1 MVNLVMNTL
10 RKLEKN
16 KLFWYLLGFLLIFF
30 FLRLP
35 SLIEPNWYGDEGI
48 YQVIGQAINQGRMLY
63 TEAFDNKP
71 PLLYL
76 TYALFAGD
84 QFRVRIFSMIVGLV
98 TVFAFF
104 QLSLTLFRRQ
114 AASLF
119 ATLLFAILFA
129 IPLIEGNIANAEN
142 FMLLPIITAGIL
154 IYKLSLKSHK
164 PYTIN
169 RMPFLAGLL
178 LGIAFLFKIVAIFDF
193 AAFCIYLLIINFPN
207 RLPSVKNNWPKIVL
221 KHSMTLIT
229 PICVGFIAPVAISS
243 IYFLLNGAFSDFIRA
258 SFLSNIGY
266 VGYAN
271 KFIIPQGLLI
281 LKLMLLLGSVALV
294 FLKRKSITK
303 TESFI
308 FLWFVFSLFDTYF
321 SGRPYTHY
329 ALMSLPAICLTIGL
343 LLETNQPR
351 LKIFL
356 SIVLIIT
363 LIALNGTFKFN
374 LQKTFRYYTNA
385 ISFVSGNK
393 DIGSY
398 QSFFDDKTP
407 RDYEIASFIKTHTK
421 PEDNVFIWGD
431 SAQIYSLS
439 KKLPPGR
446 YTVAYHITQ
455 YKNALS
461 ETQLAIGKANP
472 KYIVVLNESRTLP
485 LSLPNYQNRFVFKE
499 STIYERS
506 N

>member
-258 SFLSNIGY
+258 SFLSNI
-266 VGYAN
+266 
-271 KFIIPQGLLI
+271 
-281 LKLMLLLGSVALV
+281 
-294 FLKRKSITK
+294 
-303 TESFI
+303 
-308 FLWFVFSLFDTYF
+308 
-321 SGRPYTHY
+321 
-329 ALMSLPAICLTIGL
+329 
-343 LLETNQPR
+343 
-351 LKIFL
+351 
-356 SIVLIIT
+356 
-363 LIALNGTFKFN
+363 
-374 LQKTFRYYTNA
+374 
-385 ISFVSGNK
+385 
-393 DIGSY
+393 
-398 QSFFDDKTP
+398 
-407 RDYEIASFIKTHTK
+407 
-421 PEDNVFIWGD
+421 
-431 SAQIYSLS
+431 
-439 KKLPPGR
+439 
-446 YTVAYHITQ
+446 
-455 YKNALS
+455 
-461 ETQLAIGKANP
+461 
-472 KYIVVLNESRTLP
+472 
-485 LSLPNYQNRFVFKE
+485 
-499 STIYERS
+499 
-506 N
+506 